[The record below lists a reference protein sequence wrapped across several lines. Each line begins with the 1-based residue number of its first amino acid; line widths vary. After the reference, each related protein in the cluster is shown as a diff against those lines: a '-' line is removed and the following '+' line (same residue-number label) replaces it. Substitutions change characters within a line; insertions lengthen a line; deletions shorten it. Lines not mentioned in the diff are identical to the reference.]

1 MDDIR
6 ILTITRGRATT
17 VSTRPFR
24 AEAQLGRFV
33 VRHARA
39 LLGLTVLATEYPID
53 RNGGGRIDALALD
66 RNLTPVILEFKQAAC
81 GTALCQGLV
90 YLDWLERHR
99 DAFTALVARRLGNQV
114 ASRVNWGRPRLL
126 CVAGEISSREEA
138 VARQIGRVVEVI
150 QVHRFPRGLVLM
162 QHGTHH
168 PAGKDGN
175 HGGA

>member
-6 ILTITRGRATT
+6 ILTINEGRTTT
-17 VSTRPFR
+17 VPTRPFR

-33 VRHARA
+33 VRHARL

-53 RNGGGRIDALALD
+53 RNGGGRIGALALD
-66 RNLTPVILEFKQAAC
+66 REHTPVILEFKQAAC
-81 GTALCQGLV
+81 GTTLCQGLV

-99 DAFTALVARRLGNQV
+99 DDFVALVARRRGNQV
-114 ASRVNWGRPRLL
+114 ASRVSWGRPRLL
-126 CVAGEISSREEA
+126 CVAGEINSREEA
-138 VARQIGRVVEVI
+138 VARQLGRVVELV
-150 QVHRFPRGLVLM
+150 QLHRFPHGVVLM

-168 PAGKDGN
+168 PAGKDGD

>member
-6 ILTITRGRATT
+6 IMTITRGRART
-17 VSTRPFR
+17 VPARPFR
-24 AEAQLGRFV
+24 SEEQLGRFV

-53 RNGGGRIDALALD
+53 RNGGGRIDALAID
-66 RNLTPVILEFKQAAC
+66 RERTPVILEFKQAAC

-99 DAFTALVARRLGNQV
+99 DAFTALVERRLGKSV
-114 ASRVNWGRPRLL
+114 ASRVSWCRPRLL

-138 VARQIGRVVEVI
+138 VARQVGRVVELI
-150 QVHRFPRGLVLM
+150 QVHRLPHGLVLM
-162 QHGTHH
+162 QRGAKH
-168 PAGKDGN
+168 PGSSGDA
-175 HGGA
+175 